1 LDGLLPAFD
10 ENTKPSA
17 ISFCADVICAMAAF
31 GRRHEASVIA
41 ALDGRESA
49 GIGRHEARPS
59 TPGSNCCAAQRGGPL
74 RSTVLVDDRKVS
86 FVEGGFAAAAFLP
99 DRPLEPSASCRRT
112 VEIRYKSLISL
123 WI

>member
-59 TPGSNCCAAQRGGPL
+59 TTRVELLRGPARRPAARHRTRG
-74 RSTVLVDDRKVS
+74 
-86 FVEGGFAAAAFLP
+86 
-99 DRPLEPSASCRRT
+99 
-112 VEIRYKSLISL
+112 
-123 WI
+123 